1 MNKGFIHIPV
11 ILVLVIVIA
20 FGTVLLVNQP
30 NPNTKGVMIAHQG
43 ENDDSNGSSG
53 SGSSGSGSS
62 GSSDSSDKDDLSKS
76 SGSGSSGSTE
86 TKTVTSE
93 GTKIETKTTPE
104 KQKTEIKFSEDEK
117 IKTEIKEGRTRIDVY
132 SGGVKVRYEI
142 RDGRVIIKAETE
154 EGKGVSEQ
162 ELFKIVDRVDKSGI
176 KIATAGGK
184 LLISRNNI
192 GATSNF
198 PLQVDLN
205 TNQLIVTTPAGTKVV
220 TVLPDQAVQ
229 NMLAANVI
237 SRLGAPALKEA
248 TSTAQVI
255 QLGLKNNIPVYEIP
269 GIKQFNLLGFIPVDR
284 PITALVSADTGEL
297 INTEQSL
304 LTRIIDLL
312 SP

>member
-20 FGTVLLVNQP
+20 LGTVVLVNQP

-43 ENDDSNGSSG
+43 EDDDDRSG
-53 SGSSGSGSS
+53 SGS
-62 GSSDSSDKDDLSKS
+62 DEQK
-76 SGSGSSGSTE
+76 TE
-86 TKTVTSE
+86 TKT
-93 GTKIETKTTPE
+93 ET
-104 KQKTEIKFSEDEK
+104 KFSEDEK
-117 IKTEIKEGRTRIDVY
+117 IKTEVKDDRQRIDVY
-132 SGGVKVRYEI
+132 SGGVKVRYET
-142 RDGRVIIKAETE
+142 RNGRTTIKAETE
-154 EGKGVSEQ
+154 EGEGVPEQ
-162 ELFKIVDRVDKSGI
+162 ELFKI
-176 KIATAGGK
+176 KIATV
-184 LLISRNNI
+184 S
-192 GATSNF
+192 SNF

-205 TNQLIVTTPAGTKVV
+205 TNQLTVTTPAGTKVV

-237 SRLGAPALKEA
+237 SRLGAPAIREA
-248 TSTAQVI
+248 TSAAQVI